1 MKAPNEDG
9 KPTDNME
16 SLRQQASACGA
27 GCGCHASGASGKTRW
42 VIGAVV
48 LVAAGALAV
57 RAVIRSDTGTTQSA
71 APEFAGLTASVTP
84 AKDGIPSAESAVA
97 DPAVAKSVGTSIG
110 ALAELNT
117 MAAKTDAVFVY
128 LPGKEGTPGNP
139 PSTPMNGAVRL
150 IEAQG
155 KKCAL
160 FTLKA
165 GTQDYNQIA
174 AQMSVPGVLAMVKGR
189 SMSAV
194 SGEITESKLV
204 QGFVAASS
212 AGACGPSAGAG
223 CCPK

>member
-9 KPTDNME
+9 KPADNME
-16 SLRQQASACGA
+16 ILKQQASACGA
-27 GCGCHASGASGKTRW
+27 DCGCHARGPAGRARW
-42 VIGAVV
+42 VVGALV
-48 LVAAGALAV
+48 LVAAGALVV
-57 RAVIRSDTGTTQSA
+57 RAMIKNGGVSSETTAPAFASLDGSQPPTGNSAPASKLAEATDAAQS
-71 APEFAGLTASVTP
+71 T
-84 AKDGIPSAESAVA
+84 
-97 DPAVAKSVGTSIG
+97 VGTSLG

-117 MAAKTDAVFVY
+117 VAAKTDAVFVY
-128 LPGKEGTPGNP
+128 LPGKEGTTGNP

-189 SMSAV
+189 GMSAV

-204 QGFVAASS
+204 QGFLAASS